1 MADNSGTTT
10 NKEKWIEIGSAPKA
24 IFKAGIYVLV
34 IFFFAV
40 LGYNT
45 GAPLIWFTYVAN
57 FFWDIFNLIAR
68 TIGVP
73 GISPFFLD
81 FAYVAVKNGTGF
93 ILNGLFGWWL
103 VQNFYQGTNKVA
115 GAKKLTSS
123 LFNLVIIFPLIWIF
137 LSLIITTVYTG
148 YVPFTDTTMSPSL
161 CDFQNSAQQAVGLSP
176 VSCDISSITAS
187 IERQEEEAEF
197 TATTGTGI
205 LGRLFSPV
213 IESTGVGKVFKS
225 RDVTDENVI
234 NADAGST
241 LTDLRAPKLSY
252 TANNRVAEDIKILAN
267 IEAKNL
273 FLNQPGSSKI
283 EVKIEPS
290 ISDAQCSSCSG
301 FSCLAEEVNLP
312 FYAFDPLEDNSIE
325 FNAENIEGWCD
336 EDEQGGKWTCG
347 ISGISE
353 EDRIAPNTFNLG
365 SGFHQEIT
373 CIHPGLSL
381 SEEVFVDGDDVKYDG
396 LGKPFY
402 VDVDFSYDGTAAANK
417 QLFVIDKNVARQEED
432 PLTALSLQD
441 YIISN
446 SYNDGR
452 VTLGIGTDTLYEFVT
467 PTYDE
472 DFSSD
477 VLELALSFK
486 VNRYPG
492 GYKAEVNKVTLWVQV
507 LDESVGFVCGN
518 EGLPKKVDGKWQIDN
533 PCEVGERSGNFH
545 YEGTDETESYHKFV
559 MNAENATELG
569 AKTELNV
576 GQFAN
581 YDIDMFIPSEVLA
594 GASYQGILIEA
605 EVDYT
610 YTTRDDIL
618 VRVTH
623 DEFISDGASDIE
635 QNI

>member
-1 MADNSGTTT
+1 MADTSGATT
-10 NKEKWIEIGSAPKA
+10 KESWIGIGGAPKA
-24 IFKAGIYVLV
+24 IFKTGIYVLV

-40 LGYNT
+40 IGYNT
-45 GAPLIWFTYVAN
+45 GAPLIWFTYVTN
-57 FFWDIFNLIAR
+57 FFWDAFNLFAGR
-68 TIGVP
+68 FGVP
-73 GISPFFLD
+73 GINTTFLG

-93 ILNGLFGWWL
+93 VLNGVFGWWL
-103 VQNFYQGTNKVA
+103 VRNFSGFNKES
-115 GAKKLTSS
+115 GKKFTST
-123 LFNLVIIFPLIWIF
+123 LFNIFIIFPFIWIF
-137 LSLIITTVYTG
+137 LSLVITTVYTG
-148 YVPFTDTTMSPSL
+148 YIPFTDTTLSPSL
-161 CDFQNSAQQAVGLSP
+161 CDFQNAGQQAVGLSP
-176 VSCDISSITAS
+176 VSCDISSITAA

-197 TATTGTGI
+197 AAATGTGI

-225 RDVTDENVI
+225 QDVTDENVI
-234 NADAGST
+234 NEGAGST
-241 LTDLRAPKLSY
+241 LSDLRAPKLSY

-283 EVKIEPS
+283 EVKIEPI
-290 ISDAQCSSCSG
+290 ISDVQCSNCFSH
-301 FSCLAEEVNLP
+301 SCLSEEINNP
-312 FYAFDPLEDNSIE
+312 FYAFDPLEDNPLE
-325 FNAENIEGWCD
+325 FNSNNIEGWCD

-347 ISGISE
+347 IDGITG
-353 EDRIAPNTFNLG
+353 DDVIAPNTFNLG

-417 QLFVIDKNVARQEED
+417 QLFVIDKNVARQEAD

-441 YIISN
+441 FIISN

-477 VLELALSFK
+477 VLELGLSFST
-486 VNRYPG
+486 NRYPG
-492 GYKAEVNKVTLWVQV
+492 GYSAEVRKVTLWVQV
-507 LDESVGFVCGN
+507 LDDSIGFVCGN
-518 EGLPKKVDGKWQIDN
+518 EGLPKKNETTDYKWKIVD
-533 PCEVGERSGNFH
+533 PCEVGERSGNFI
-545 YEGTDETESYHKFV
+545 YEGPDETESYHTFV
-559 MNAENATELG
+559 MDAERADELG

-581 YDIDMFIPSEVLA
+581 YDIDMFIPAEVLA

-610 YTTRDDIL
+610 YTTRDDVLI
-618 VRVTH
+618 RVTH
-623 DEFISDGASDIE
+623 DEFVSD
-635 QNI
+635 